1 MKAYQYLIIILA
13 LCNFQIITAI
23 ANPSVL
29 PGYAMTAEN
38 VLVGC
43 SDKGI
48 VVSGN
53 YRFKVIPEA
62 KEAYGDRHGPLVVSL
77 PVPVP
82 EDMKKPEDLIAYV
95 NPVLTVNG
103 KEYRA
108 KTEYWDQTGITTKLK
123 LIPNTNMAIFN
134 FFIRDEGLKDE
145 EAISIQYDQ
154 PIIKIG
160 GKPFACYVPWIP
172 YRKESEPESNQKLFL
187 ISFEG
192 YNDTTLS
199 LTDSSSHNIAQQKPT
214 LISVYAEHRRPI
226 IVEIIS
232 ASKSPDADKTKT
244 IEVSLSGSSTEPKR

>member
-1 MKAYQYLIIILA
+1 MKAYQYLVIVLT
-13 LCNFQIITAI
+13 LCNFQIIAAI
-23 ANPSVL
+23 ANPSVM

-38 VLVGC
+38 VLIGC
-43 SDKGI
+43 SENGI

-62 KEAYGDRHGPLVVSL
+62 KEAYGDRHGPLLVTL

-82 EDMKKPEDLIAYV
+82 EDIKKPEELIAYV
-95 NPVLTVNG
+95 NPVLTLNG
-103 KEYRA
+103 KEHRPDA
-108 KTEYWDQTGITTKLK
+108 EHWDEVGITTKLK

-134 FFIRDEGLKDE
+134 FYIRDEKLKDE
-145 EAISIQYDQ
+145 ETISIQYDQ

-172 YRKESEPESNQKLFL
+172 YMKESELNKKSQSFL

-192 YNDTTLS
+192 YNGTTLT
-199 LTDSSSHNIAQQKPT
+199 LTASSSHNIAQQKPT
-214 LISVYAEHRRPI
+214 LISVYAEHQKPI
-226 IVEIIS
+226 IVEIVS

-244 IEVSLSGSSTEPKR
+244 IEVSLSGSSSSRP